1 MYLNTQ
7 KENTNIDNQ
16 FKSRKKFDLSKMKVP
31 LIISIVI
38 LVLLITIIVVVI
50 ALKNA
55 TKYFLTLEGDENIKL
70 YAGTTY
76 VEPGYTGFDNKK
88 NNFTSEVEV
97 TTNLD
102 LNKVGEYQIV
112 YKFKNITKT
121 RNITVVEKSTNS
133 PTTTIYLIGYEE
145 LTLPLGETYEEKGY
159 NAIDTVDSD
168 ITNKVKVYSNINTN
182 KAGEYYVVYTV
193 TNSQGITTT
202 NMRKVTVK

>member
-16 FKSRKKFDLSKMKVP
+16 FKSRKKFDLSKMKIP
-31 LIISIVI
+31 LIISIVV
-38 LVLLITIIVVVI
+38 LVLLITIIVGVI

-70 YAGTTY
+70 YAGTAY

-112 YKFKNITKT
+112 YKFKNVTKT
-121 RNITVVEKSTNS
+121 RNITVVEKSANS
-133 PTTTIYLIGYEE
+133 PTTTIYLIGDEE
-145 LTLPLGETYEEKGY
+145 LTLPLGGTYEEKGY

-168 ITNKVKVYSNINTN
+168 ITNKVKVYSNINAN

>member
-70 YAGTTY
+70 YAGTAY
-76 VEPGYTGFDNKK
+76 VEPGYIGFDNKK

-133 PTTTIYLIGYEE
+133 PTTTIYLIGDEE

-168 ITNKVKVYSNINTN
+168 ITNKVKVYSNINAN

>member
-31 LIISIVI
+31 LIISIVV

-70 YAGTTY
+70 YAGTVY

-112 YKFKNITKT
+112 YKFKNVTKT
-121 RNITVVEKSTNS
+121 RNITVVEKSANS
-133 PTTTIYLIGYEE
+133 PTTTIYLIGDEE
-145 LTLPLGETYEEKGY
+145 LTLPLGGTYEEKGY

-168 ITNKVKVYSNINTN
+168 ITNKVKVYSNINAN